1 MTGFR
6 YQKANVK
13 LEQLEKKVGGTVY
26 SASLPS
32 GYSCPS
38 AVDCLSKSDRDT
50 GKVTDGKLTEF
61 RCFMATGEARSTGLR
76 NIVWNNFDLVR
87 KAKTRQGIY
96 EVMHETFPH
105 DASAIR
111 MHVGGDMYNAEY
123 FGAWIDLAKAH
134 PYVLF
139 YGYTKSI
146 HLWVQ
151 MLDQIPDNM
160 ELTGSKGGTH
170 DYLLEEYNLKTSH
183 VVYHPDEADA
193 MGLEIDH
200 DDSHA
205 LYPTGSFALLIHGT
219 QPKGS
224 VASEALK
231 RLRAENI
238 QYAYS
243 K

>member
-1 MTGFR
+1 MESFR

-13 LEQLEKKVGGTVY
+13 LEQLEKRVGGRVY
-26 SASLPS
+26 SASLS
-32 GYSCPS
+32 SRYSYTRP
-38 AVDCLSKSDRDT
+38 VDCLSKSDRDT

-61 RCFMATGEARSTGLR
+61 RCFMATIEARSTGLR

-123 FGAWIDLAKAH
+123 FGAWIDLATAH

-146 HLWVQ
+146 HL
-151 MLDQIPDNM
+151 
-160 ELTGSKGGTH
+160 
-170 DYLLEEYNLKTSH
+170 
-183 VVYHPDEADA
+183 
-193 MGLEIDH
+193 
-200 DDSHA
+200 
-205 LYPTGSFALLIHGT
+205 
-219 QPKGS
+219 
-224 VASEALK
+224 
-231 RLRAENI
+231 
-238 QYAYS
+238 
-243 K
+243 